1 LRLLEKE
8 VDVRAYGTIT
18 MVKIA
23 TITTVAFWV
32 MFIDIANDK
41 EVILLSNPL

>member
-8 VDVRAYGTIT
+8 VDVRAWNDNHG
-18 MVKIA
+18 KDCNDH
-23 TITTVAFWV
+23 TVAFWV

-41 EVILLSNPL
+41 EVILI